1 MSIVMPVLRAVVRD
15 ELRDVQLLALG
26 AVTDV
31 VTNADGSGARNIE
44 VNARLHGS
52 DLELQRVP
60 VMCGRIGMSVAP
72 RVGDT
77 VVLAF
82 IGGDLNGAVVL
93 GCIHDDRQHPPECN
107 PDDVVYAVPDDG
119 SGAKRIEVRL
129 AGGNT
134 LSVQDDTLTITFG
147 DTTVRVESD
156 GAVSVE
162 AATDLVLKAQGDVT
176 IEAGRDFAVRATNA
190 TIKADVNATVQA
202 SAAAALKGAT
212 TSIAGQTSFSM
223 G

>member
-1 MSIVMPVLRAVVRD
+1 MVMPVLRAVVRD
-15 ELRDVQLLALG
+15 ELRDVQLLSLG
-26 AVTDV
+26 CVTDV
-31 VTNADGSGARNIE
+31 VTNADGSGARNVE

-52 DLELQRVP
+52 ELELQRVP

-72 RVGDT
+72 RIGDT

-82 IGGDLNGAVVL
+82 ISGDLNGAIVL
-93 GCIHDDRQHPPECN
+93 GCIHDDQQHPPTCN
-107 PDDVVYAVPDDG
+107 ADDLVYAVPDDG

-134 LSVQDDTLTITFG
+134 LTVQDDTVTISLGATS
-147 DTTVRVESD
+147 VKVESD
-156 GAVSVE
+156 GAVTIA
-162 AATDLVLKAQGDVT
+162 AATDLVFKAKGDIT
-176 IEAGRDFAVRATNA
+176 IEAGRDFSVRATNA
-190 TIKADVNATVQA
+190 TMNADVNATVQA
-202 SAAAALKGAT
+202 GAAAALKGAV